1 LEANSNS
8 DVLSLLNTCR
18 PLFSSF
24 LRIRSSASSSTSP
37 ELAEARIELQS
48 VLKDLQTDLEDL
60 VETVKAVEL
69 DPYSFGLEIEEVR
82 RRRQLV
88 DEVGDE
94 IERMSEEL
102 KKATTQ
108 NHNSRGVMFD
118 SLPDPDQFDEDDDY
132 AAAFEQQRQQEIM
145 MEQDEALDGVFQT
158 VRTLRQQ
165 GDVMGRELEEQA
177 ELLEEVDVIA
187 DRVGSKLQTGIKK
200 IGVVIK
206 QNEGVYPSTGPEYQ
220 LTCKKIPTQAVAS
233 QC

>member
-1 LEANSNS
+1 
-8 DVLSLLNTCR
+8 
-18 PLFSSF
+18 
-24 LRIRSSASSSTSP
+24 
-37 ELAEARIELQS
+37 
-48 VLKDLQTDLEDL
+48 L

-102 KKATTQ
+102 KKTVTQ
-108 NHNSRGVMFD
+108 AQKSKGVPYD
-118 SLPDPDQFDEDDDY
+118 QLPDPDQFDDDEDY
-132 AAAFEQQRQQEIM
+132 TAAFEQQRQQEIM
-145 MEQDEALDGVFQT
+145 MEQDEALDGVFKT
-158 VRTLRQQ
+158 VRTLREQ

-177 ELLEEVDVIA
+177 ELLEEVDVTA

-206 QNEGVYPSTGPEYQ
+206 QNEGIYPHLLGLGHPLISD
-220 LTCKKIPTQAVAS
+220 KIHTRAVALL
-233 QC
+233 C